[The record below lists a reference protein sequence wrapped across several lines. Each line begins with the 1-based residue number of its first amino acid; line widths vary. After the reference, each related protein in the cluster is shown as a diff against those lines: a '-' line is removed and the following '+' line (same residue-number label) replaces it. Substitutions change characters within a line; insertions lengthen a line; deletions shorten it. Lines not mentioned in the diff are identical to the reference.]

1 MLKVGMIGILVTFLS
16 MIGKK
21 EKGEYAVLMGIAAVV
36 LIFSFVLVQVQQVAD
51 FLQTLIG
58 RLPLDDGT
66 LTILFKML
74 GITYIG
80 EFASSI
86 CKDAGYASL
95 AGQIELFAK
104 ISILVL
110 SIPCIGNILELLDAF
125 FVS

>member
-16 MIGKK
+16 MICKK
-21 EKGEYAVLMGIAAVV
+21 EKGEYAVLMEIAAVV
-36 LIFSFVLVQVQQVAD
+36 LIFSFVLGQVQQVAD
-51 FLQTLIG
+51 FLQTLMQ
-58 RLPLDDGT
+58 RLPLEEGT

-80 EFASSI
+80 EFASAI
-86 CKDAGYASL
+86 CKDAGYTSL

-125 FVS
+125 L

>member
-16 MIGKK
+16 MICKK

-58 RLPLDDGT
+58 RLPLDDGM

>member
-1 MLKVGMIGILVTFLS
+1 MLKVGLIGILVTFLS
-16 MIGKK
+16 MLCKK
-21 EKGEYAVLMGIAAVV
+21 EKGEYAVLMGIGAVV
-36 LIFSFVLVQVQQVAD
+36 LIFSFVLVQVQQAMD
-51 FLQTLIG
+51 FLQTLINL
-58 RLPLDDGT
+58 LPLDGGA

-86 CKDAGYASL
+86 CKDAGYTSL

-110 SIPCIGNILELLDAF
+110 SIPCIGNILELLDSF
-125 FVS
+125 LVS